1 MSSFKE
7 TSGLPPSCN
16 LSIIITMFTFALA
29 VLLGGC
35 LCHPLYCF
43 HSMMVERRG
52 VCVCVCVCACVRVT
66 SPRWQREPMRS
77 LEDSKFG
84 VLLHGSGAFPATGR
98 AGERNG
104 IDGESVG

>member
-1 MSSFKE
+1 MSS
-7 TSGLPPSCN
+7 
-16 LSIIITMFTFALA
+16 SILFSFYD
-29 VLLGGC
+29 GGKTW
-35 LCHPLYCF
+35 
-43 HSMMVERRG
+43 
-52 VCVCVCVCACVRVT
+52 CVCACVRVT

-104 IDGESVG
+104 IDGESVGGYLVQ

>member
-1 MSSFKE
+1 M
-7 TSGLPPSCN
+7 
-16 LSIIITMFTFALA
+16 
-29 VLLGGC
+29 
-35 LCHPLYCF
+35 
-43 HSMMVERRG
+43 